1 MKTDP
6 ITAEVRKHRQAILE
20 AHDWDISK
28 LIRHMT
34 NDPRF
39 KNRKV
44 IPAPPKSKAGILKT
58 PL

>member
-1 MKTDP
+1 MKTDS

-28 LIRHMT
+28 LIRDMA

-44 IPAPPKSKAGILKT
+44 IPAAPRSKAKILKT